1 LNKLL
6 LLRNFVFDLMSYR
19 FYISIVACFSLF
31 FCLKADA
38 QMISGSELDNPDIQL
53 RNESYFGVNINSHGW
68 GISYRRGK
76 HKTGTLK
83 RMLDFDFV
91 GYRHPKEVKISNRSG
106 SNNSRSYY
114 YGKLNNA
121 SFLRA
126 GYGFQKVIFDEELPG
141 ALQIRLNYYT
151 GASLGILKPVYL
163 EIYKPSQIFPDRY
176 ELVTE
181 KYNPEKHFVENIYG
195 KAPYLKG
202 INELSINPGVY
213 GKFGVSFEYGPD
225 QEVVRAIEAGVV
237 VDFHPKAMQVMAFN
251 SNNPLTFSFYV
262 TVNWGKRWL

>member
-1 LNKLL
+1 
-6 LLRNFVFDLMSYR
+6 
-19 FYISIVACFSLF
+19 
-31 FCLKADA
+31 
-38 QMISGSELDNPDIQL
+38 MITGGELDNPDIQL

-68 GISYRRGK
+68 GLSYRRGK

-91 GYRHPKEVKISNRSG
+91 SYRHPKEVRISNRSG
-106 SNNSRSYY
+106 SNNSKSYF

-121 SFLRA
+121 SFLRG
-126 GYGFQKVIFDEELPG
+126 GYGYQKVIFDEELPG
-141 ALQIRLNYYT
+141 ALQIRLNYYA
-151 GASLGILKPVYL
+151 GASIGLLKPVYL
-163 EIYKPSQIFPDRY
+163 EIYKPSLIFPDRY

-181 KYNPEKHFVENIYG
+181 KYNPETHFVESIYG

-202 INELSINPGVY
+202 INELKINPGVY

-225 QEVVRAIEAGVV
+225 QEVVRAIEAGVIL
-237 VDFHPKAMQVMAFN
+237 DFHPRAMQVMAFN